1 MNAVVACPPKIGR
14 SSATTIAESR
24 PVRSLASTSQVD
36 PSSADDDS
44 ARRREARMSV
54 FQYIEGFYN
63 PRRRHSGLDYLSPIN
78 DERLTPLPESA

>member
-1 MNAVVACPPKIGR
+1 M
-14 SSATTIAESR
+14 AESR
-24 PVRSLASTSQVD
+24 PARSLASISQVD

-63 PRRRHSGLDYLSPIN
+63 PRRPHSGPDYLSPIN
-78 DERLTPLPESA
+78 YEPLTTLSESA